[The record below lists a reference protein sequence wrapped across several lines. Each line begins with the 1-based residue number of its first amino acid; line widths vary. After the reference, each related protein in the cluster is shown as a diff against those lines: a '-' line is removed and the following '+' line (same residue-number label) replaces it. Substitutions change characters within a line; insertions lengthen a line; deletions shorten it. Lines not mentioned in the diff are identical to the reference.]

1 MNMSAFFIATAT
13 IKNPE
18 KVQEYAGKAAETF
31 AAHGGEFVVRGK
43 FDAAFVGSADH
54 QVVAVVRFPSME
66 ALNAWYKSPEY
77 RAIVPLRIEAADMKI
92 ITYSVMA

>member
-13 IKNPE
+13 INNPE
-18 KVQEYAGKAAETF
+18 KVQEYARKAAETF

-43 FDAAFVGSADH
+43 LDAAFVGSADH
-54 QVVAVVRFPSME
+54 QVVAVVRFPSMG

-77 RAIVPLRIEAADMKI
+77 QAIIPLRTEAADMKI
-92 ITYSVMA
+92 VTYSVMA